1 MKYLLPFLFLFLV
14 LSLFNMSIS
23 TAQNMNS
30 RDLSSVNAD
39 ELSDSQIREIMQQ
52 MQAGGI
58 NNEQFSQSAISKGM
72 DPQEV
77 QKTVNR
83 NDLLQKTDDQDT
95 FFQ

>member
-1 MKYLLPFLFLFLV
+1 
-14 LSLFNMSIS
+14 
-23 TAQNMNS
+23 
-30 RDLSSVNAD
+30 
-39 ELSDSQIREIMQQ
+39 

-83 NDLLQKTDDQDT
+83 NDLLQKTGDQDT

>member
-1 MKYLLPFLFLFLV
+1 MKSLLPFLFLFLV
-14 LSLFNMSIS
+14 LSLFIMSIS

-83 NDLLQKTDDQDT
+83 NDLLQKTGDQDT